1 MKLEKITKT
10 ALALATAGV
19 ISMTSFSLVRGA
31 EKGDVIYGKTT
42 PTKITIEKDE
52 TTKEND
58 KKTSLTPTVLKPY
71 QKSNDTKNSNYMYKL
86 KMPQTAGYPEET
98 VEYLYP
104 NKSITVVDNPVQLI
118 KEEGSIIMTPG
129 TLIAY
134 RKMIIPDR
142 YKENEEKFKRPY
154 LQNSKIKYIEL
165 KDQNNKDYLYYEFDM
180 EFTKDY
186 VAKDSKATILKGDKV
201 KYQALY
207 MKDDQNKMILL
218 ADNQSGIGS
227 KDKNVIE
234 LSHLVD
240 FTICSLD
247 FAEYVTNIKLN
258 FNNTK
263 SVISIYES
271 LKNMFKNNIIVT
283 LGEFG
288 ALYYYENKIKIMKSI
303 TVDSIDTTGAGDIF
317 HGAFVY
323 GTCQKMSLE
332 NIIKLS
338 NVTAALSTTKY
349 GSSISIPT
357 KKEVK
362 EKLNEYR

>member
-1 MKLEKITKT
+1 MKILCVGSCTYDITFP
-10 ALALATAGV
+10 V
-19 ISMTSFSLVRGA
+19 DSFIKENTKYRLN
-31 EKGDVIYGKTT
+31 
-42 PTKITIEKDE
+42 TKIECPGGSNLNAACLLGKWDMEVYLCGIIG
-52 TTKEND
+52 ND
-58 KKTSLTPTVLKPY
+58 Y
-71 QKSNDTKNSNYMYKL
+71 Y
-86 KMPQTAGYPEET
+86 G
-98 VEYLYP
+98 
-104 NKSITVVDNPVQLI
+104 
-118 KEEGSIIMTPG
+118 
-129 TLIAY
+129 
-134 RKMIIPDR
+134 
-142 YKENEEKFKRPY
+142 
-154 LQNSKIKYIEL
+154 SKIKKFLE
-165 KDQNNKDYLYYEFDM
+165 KNNVNTSYLQFSNDYSTTINTVIVNKENGNR
-180 EFTKDY
+180 
-186 VAKDSKATILKGDKV
+186 TILSAKNDKMKLDDFEINFIPDLILIDGSEYELSKKMLK
-201 KYQALY
+201 KYPDAISII
-207 MKDDQNKMILL
+207 DAGRI
-218 ADNQSGIGS
+218 
-227 KDKNVIE
+227 DKNVIE

-247 FAEYVTNIKLN
+247 FAEHVTNIKLN

-362 EKLNEYR
+362 EKLNEYK

>member
-1 MKLEKITKT
+1 MKILCVGSCTYDITFPVDSFIKENTKYRLNTKIECPGGSTLNAACLLGKWDMEVYFCGTIGNDYYGNKVKKFLEKNNVNTSYLQLSNDYSTTINTVIVNKENGNRTILSAKNDKMKLNDFEINFIPDLILIDGSEYELSKKI
-10 ALALATAGV
+10 L
-19 ISMTSFSLVRGA
+19 
-31 EKGDVIYGKTT
+31 
-42 PTKITIEKDE
+42 
-52 TTKEND
+52 
-58 KKTSLTPTVLKPY
+58 KK
-71 QKSNDTKNSNYMYKL
+71 
-86 KMPQTAGYPEET
+86 YPDA
-98 VEYLYP
+98 
-104 NKSITVVDNPVQLI
+104 I
-118 KEEGSIIMTPG
+118 SIIDAG
-129 TLIAY
+129 RI
-134 RKMIIPDR
+134 
-142 YKENEEKFKRPY
+142 
-154 LQNSKIKYIEL
+154 
-165 KDQNNKDYLYYEFDM
+165 
-180 EFTKDY
+180 
-186 VAKDSKATILKGDKV
+186 
-201 KYQALY
+201 
-207 MKDDQNKMILL
+207 
-218 ADNQSGIGS
+218 
-227 KDKNVIE
+227 DKNVIE

-247 FAEYVTNIKLN
+247 FAEHVTNIKLN

-271 LKNMFKNNIIVT
+271 LKKMFKNNIIVT

>member
-19 ISMTSFSLVRGA
+19 ISMTSFSLAIVA

-142 YKENEEKFKRPY
+142 YKENEEKFKRPD

-218 ADNQSGIGS
+218 ADKQSGIGS

-234 LSHLVD
+234 QTKGNLNLV
-240 FTICSLD
+240 L
-247 FAEYVTNIKLN
+247 TNL
-258 FNNTK
+258 
-263 SVISIYES
+263 EGP
-271 LKNMFKNNIIVT
+271 NNILKENQTI
-283 LGEFG
+283 EE
-288 ALYYYENKIKIMKSI
+288 YEKGRQRVRK
-303 TVDSIDTTGAGDIF
+303 
-317 HGAFVY
+317 
-323 GTCQKMSLE
+323 
-332 NIIKLS
+332 
-338 NVTAALSTTKY
+338 
-349 GSSISIPT
+349 
-357 KKEVK
+357 
-362 EKLNEYR
+362 